1 MKHRSLI
8 LVLLVLLTLEVG
20 YWTGYRA
27 RISEEPAPIHSTL
40 AWR

>member
-1 MKHRSLI
+1 MRHRSLMLLLI
-8 LVLLVLLTLEVG
+8 VLLALEVG
-20 YWTGYRA
+20 FLAGYRA

>member
-1 MKHRSLI
+1 MRHRTV
-8 LVLLVLLTLEVG
+8 VLLLLVVLALEVG
-20 YWTGYRA
+20 FFAGYRA